1 MEPKPNWLV
10 RHMTLITTAVALYP
24 WLLMILLLW
33 DNQRHHQH
41 GYAALGA
48 AIAILFLLAL
58 TSGMNL
64 LISSLVIFC
73 ARCSTPPLAGG
84 AAVRFFAMNSI
95 SAPGLSLCSS
105 VTDFSA
111 SPGNGCSIFHRPD
124 PASQGASR
132 PAKISA
138 RPLRRSVRVTMAWE
152 STCSSA

>member
-1 MEPKPNWLV
+1 METKPNWLV
-10 RHMTLITTAVALYP
+10 RHINLITTAVALYP

-95 SAPGLSLCSS
+95 SALWLILCSS